1 MIEDYMEELK
11 NNCSK
16 SNKGDKELLDT
27 YQSHFLNGYIGLM
40 FNKESSREGYEVYLY
55 IKTKDQIA
63 SPLLYRVSNNKN
75 ELQLYYNELLNF
87 IKNENEKN
95 VINRCITKV

>member
-27 YQSHFLNGYIGLM
+27 YQSHFLNGYIW
-40 FNKESSREGYEVYLY
+40 FNV
-55 IKTKDQIA
+55 
-63 SPLLYRVSNNKN
+63 
-75 ELQLYYNELLNF
+75 
-87 IKNENEKN
+87 
-95 VINRCITKV
+95 